1 MSPAATALETPSHRR
16 VGCFAMAN
24 GTAPS
29 PVATAVSSAKRKTEV
44 APTGSIPSTLLGAA
58 FARELPPSDLGLW
71 TDQQRPGRRIFAL
84 GYGIDLTLQPT
95 KREPRLPNSILR
107 LGDTTQATLYEI
119 CGEDGDR
126 PCVQP
131 DERLA

>member
-16 VGCFAMAN
+16 VGCFAKAN

-58 FARELPPSDLGLW
+58 FARELSPSDLGLW
-71 TDQQRPGRRIFAL
+71 IDQQRPGWRNFAL
-84 GYGIDLTLQPT
+84 GRGIDLPLQGTRRASSVSP
-95 KREPRLPNSILR
+95 
-107 LGDTTQATLYEI
+107 
-119 CGEDGDR
+119 
-126 PCVQP
+126 QP
-131 DERLA
+131 AAGHPLLAW